1 LRRSSVF
8 RFVLGCFPLFLIFS
22 GCPQKEEK
30 TDVAPEA
37 APAVSPTGTK
47 PDLAP
52 EDLLPGAWE
61 SDVKNNLIK
70 LVMARGEGGT
80 KYDPKNPP
88 VAVFDF
94 DNTCIRGDI
103 GRAFYDYMVTERKI
117 LFNDEIFEALPG
129 DKRNSIKAAWKKL
142 QKLPHEKQADSVEL
156 QTFRKLM
163 HQAYWS
169 LCYNTPPEKC
179 FPWQVRFYAGY
190 TPEEIRSMA
199 EEVMT
204 SELGKPLGSE
214 PIKAG
219 PEDEAPAITST
230 GIRIHKEMQ
239 SLIALLQKKG
249 FQVWIISA
257 GPEWVVEGAA
267 KHFRVKPD
275 RVIGMRAKLQDGKL
289 TSQIEPPPTFRQG
302 KVDAIEKYIGKK
314 PLLAVGDSWT
324 DAEMLEYVQHALL
337 IDRGYEDL
345 KKKAVESGWWI
356 QPAFPVD

>member
-1 LRRSSVF
+1 MRRSSVF
-8 RFVLGCFPLFLIFS
+8 RFVLGCFPLILVFS
-22 GCPQKEEK
+22 GCPEKEKK
-30 TDVAPEA
+30 TDLAPEA
-37 APAVSPTGTK
+37 APAPPVA
-47 PDLAP
+47 AP

-61 SDVKNNLIK
+61 SDVKHNLIK
-70 LVMARGEGGT
+70 LVVAHGEGSAE
-80 KYDPKNPP
+80 YDPKDPP
-88 VAVFDF
+88 VAAIDF

-103 GRAFYDYMVTERKI
+103 GRAFYDWMVTERKI
-117 LFNDEIFEALPG
+117 LFTNDIFKALPG
-129 DKRNSIKAAWKKL
+129 DKRKGIKAAWKKL
-142 QKLPHEKQADSVEL
+142 KKMPAEKQADSVEL

-190 TPEEIRSMA
+190 TPEEIRNMA
-199 EEVMT
+199 KEVT
-204 SELGKPLGSE
+204 KRELEKPLGSE

-219 PEDEAPAITST
+219 PDDTAPAITST
-230 GIRIHKEMQ
+230 GIRIHKEVQ

-267 KHFRVKPD
+267 LQFGVKPD
-275 RVIGMRAKLQDGKL
+275 RVIGMRAKLKDGKL
-289 TSQIEPPPTFRQG
+289 TSEIEPPPTFRKG
-302 KVDAIEKYIGKK
+302 KVEAIEKFIGKK

-324 DAEMLEYVQHALL
+324 DAEMLEYVEHALL
-337 IDRGYEDL
+337 IDRGYADL

-356 QPAFPVD
+356 QPTFPVK